1 MEQEGAEG
9 GSRGGERKLQEGWE
23 DTQEVY
29 GSSPVWSTKE
39 RDGEP
44 KQSTG
49 EQLALS
55 IQKNRKNQRQWETM
69 KGIKAQT
76 KDVQREQWRW
86 NLKQLKSVWKR
97 WGKWGM
103 KPKLGEN
110 RQLIQ
115 FLIKENSLD
124 ESLNDMAY
132 FESPAYKEGLIV
144 FLSSPQK

>member
-23 DTQEVY
+23 DTQEVC

-55 IQKNRKNQRQWETM
+55 IKKIGRIRDS
-69 KGIKAQT
+69 GRLR
-76 KDVQREQWRW
+76 RE
-86 NLKQLKSVWKR
+86 
-97 WGKWGM
+97 
-103 KPKLGEN
+103 
-110 RQLIQ
+110 
-115 FLIKENSLD
+115 
-124 ESLNDMAY
+124 
-132 FESPAYKEGLIV
+132 
-144 FLSSPQK
+144 